1 MEQEIQQLEK
11 QIQTW
16 KNLSMFQ
23 DFSKEIAEA
32 EAKIEE
38 LKQQDKS
45 TSTTK
50 DIVDDNTTTKV
61 DVEVVKIEES
71 KVDTVETE
79 EIEEKADTI
88 NYEYLG
94 EDTTDK
100 RYYKKNGKPI
110 LLPIN
115 SEKINVGNKKVNKLN
130 ESILI
135 YLSNFQNEFDV
146 EEYDQSEYDQD
157 RYIYENRII
166 KNKELVE
173 QYSKTKINTFI
184 RNVRKLAKIEGGII
198 SVEQHKG
205 ENIYRIDKG
214 EKYVLIERRILEVLL
229 NSCSNPLIKVYIF
242 LKWRVGTEGGIVSRK
257 EIAQNIGYSTKSC
270 EQLYQ
275 LTKDIDT
282 TLVKL
287 GLIRRQTI
295 TLDSMENGNEY
306 NKATYYEIVPY
317 EEWIQFWNNGKN
329 AIDFKFKDNK

>member
-1 MEQEIQQLEK
+1 MTKQEIKDLEK
-11 QIQTW
+11 KIITW
-16 KNLSMFQ
+16 KNMSMFGFG
-23 DFSKEIAEA
+23 DYTKEIAEA

-38 LKQQDKS
+38 LKQQKNINIVILE
-45 TSTTK
+45 TK
-50 DIVDDNTTTKV
+50 ADTVEADTVDNDTTTKA
-61 DVEVVKIEES
+61 
-71 KVDTVETE
+71 DTVDN
-79 EIEEKADTI
+79 DTVD
-88 NYEYLG
+88 NEYLG

-100 RYYKKNGKPI
+100 RYYQKNGKPI

-115 SEKINVGNKKVNKLN
+115 SEVENVKNKRVSKLN

-214 EKYVLIERRILEVLL
+214 EKYVLIERKILEVLIDAF
-229 NSCSNPLIKVYIF
+229 SNNAIKTYIF
-242 LKWRVGTEGGIVSRK
+242 LHWRVGTKGGIVSRK
-257 EIAQNIGYSTKSC
+257 EIAQNIGMSTSG
-270 EQLYQ
+270 QRQ
-275 LTKDIDT
+275 LTEITNIIKS
-282 TLVKL
+282 LENN
-287 GLIRRQTI
+287 GLIRKELI
-295 TLDSMENGNEY
+295 TLDSMENGNKY
-306 NKATYYEIVPY
+306 NRACFYEVVPY
-317 EEWIQFWNNGKN
+317 EEWIKFWNR
-329 AIDFKFKDNK
+329 KDK

>member
-1 MEQEIQQLEK
+1 METKIKELENK
-11 QIQTW
+11 ITTW

-23 DFSKEIAEA
+23 DFSNEIAKA

-38 LKQQDKS
+38 LKKQ
-45 TSTTK
+45 K
-50 DIVDDNTTTKV
+50 DINIVV
-61 DVEVVKIEES
+61 VE
-71 KVDTVETE
+71 TVETE
-79 EIEEKADTI
+79 TIEADTVDNDTTTKADTVEAEI
-88 NYEYLG
+88 VDYEDLG

-100 RYYKKNGKPI
+100 RYYQKNGKPI

-115 SEKINVGNKKVNKLN
+115 SEVENVKNKRVSKLN

-214 EKYVLIERRILEVLL
+214 EKYVLIERKILEVLIDVF
-229 NSCSNPLIKVYIF
+229 SNNAIKTYIF
-242 LKWRVGTEGGIVSRK
+242 LHWRVGTKGGIVSRK
-257 EIAQNIGYSTKSC
+257 EIAQNIGMSTSG
-270 EQLYQ
+270 QRQ
-275 LTKDIDT
+275 LTEITNIIKS
-282 TLVKL
+282 LENN
-287 GLIRRQTI
+287 GLIRKELI
-295 TLDSMENGNEY
+295 TLDSMENGNKY
-306 NKATYYEIVPY
+306 NRACFYEVVPY
-317 EEWIQFWNNGKN
+317 EEWIKFWNR
-329 AIDFKFKDNK
+329 KDK

>member
-1 MEQEIQQLEK
+1 METKIKDLEQQ
-11 QIQTW
+11 IITW

-23 DFSKEIAEA
+23 DFSNEIAEA

-38 LKQQDKS
+38 LKKH
-45 TSTTK
+45 K
-50 DIVDDNTTTKV
+50 DINI
-61 DVEVVKIEES
+61 VVLE
-71 KVDTVETE
+71 TVETE
-79 EIEEKADTI
+79 TIEADTVDNDTTTKADTI
-88 NYEYLG
+88 EAEGLG

-110 LLPIN
+110 LIPIN

-184 RNVRKLAKIEGGII
+184 RNVRKLAKIESGII

-214 EKYVLIERRILEVLL
+214 EKYVLIERKILEVLIDVF
-229 NSCSNPLIKVYIF
+229 SNNAIKTYIF
-242 LKWRVGTEGGIVSRK
+242 LHWRVGTKGGIVSRK
-257 EIAQNIGYSTKSC
+257 EIAQNIGMSTSG
-270 EQLYQ
+270 QRQ
-275 LTKDIDT
+275 LTEITNIIKS
-282 TLVKL
+282 LENN
-287 GLIRRQTI
+287 GLIRKELI
-295 TLDSMENGNEY
+295 TLDSMENGNKY
-306 NKATYYEIVPY
+306 NRACFYEVVPY
-317 EEWIQFWNNGKN
+317 EEWIKFWNR
-329 AIDFKFKDNK
+329 KDK

>member
-1 MEQEIQQLEK
+1 MVEKEIKELENK
-11 QIQTW
+11 IRIW
-16 KNLSMFQ
+16 KDMSRFK

-32 EAKIEE
+32 EAKIKE
-38 LKQQDKS
+38 LKQH
-45 TSTTK
+45 K
-50 DIVDDNTTTKV
+50 DINI
-61 DVEVVKIEES
+61 VVLE
-71 KVDTVETE
+71 TVETE
-79 EIEEKADTI
+79 TIEADTVDNDTTTKADTVEAEI
-88 NYEYLG
+88 VDYEDLG

-100 RYYKKNGKPI
+100 RYYQKNGKPI

-115 SEKINVGNKKVNKLN
+115 SEVENVKNKRVSKLN

-214 EKYVLIERRILEVLL
+214 EKYVLIERKILEVLIDVF
-229 NSCSNPLIKVYIF
+229 SNNAIKTYIF
-242 LKWRVGTEGGIVSRK
+242 LHWRVGTKGGIVSRK
-257 EIAQNIGYSTKSC
+257 EIAQNIGMSTSG
-270 EQLYQ
+270 QRQ
-275 LTKDIDT
+275 LTEITNIIKS
-282 TLVKL
+282 LENN
-287 GLIRRQTI
+287 GLIRKELI
-295 TLDSMENGNEY
+295 TLDSMENGNKY
-306 NKATYYEIVPY
+306 NRACFYEVVPY
-317 EEWIQFWNNGKN
+317 EEWIKFWNR
-329 AIDFKFKDNK
+329 KDK

>member
-1 MEQEIQQLEK
+1 METKIKELEK
-11 QIQTW
+11 QIAMW
-16 KNLSMFQ
+16 KSFNNPLLEKQ
-23 DFSKEIAEA
+23 IIEA
-32 EAKIEE
+32 ETKIEE
-38 LKQQDKS
+38 LKQQES
-45 TSTTK
+45 PA
-50 DIVDDNTTTKV
+50 TKV
-61 DVEVVKIEES
+61 DTITKVEVKADT
-71 KVDTVETE
+71 KADTVEA
-79 EIEEKADTI
+79 EIVD
-88 NYEYLG
+88 YEGLG

-110 LLPIN
+110 LIPIN

-214 EKYVLIERRILEVLL
+214 EKYVLIERKILEVLIDVF
-229 NSCSNPLIKVYIF
+229 SNNAIKTYIF
-242 LKWRVGTEGGIVSRK
+242 LHWRVGTKGGIVSRK
-257 EIAQNIGYSTKSC
+257 EIAQNIGISTSG
-270 EQLYQ
+270 QRQ
-275 LTKDIDT
+275 LTEITNIIKS
-282 TLVKL
+282 LENN
-287 GLIRRQTI
+287 GLIRKELI
-295 TLDSMENGNEY
+295 TLDSMENGNKY
-306 NKATYYEIVPY
+306 NRACFYEVVPY
-317 EEWIQFWNNGKN
+317 EEWIKFWNR
-329 AIDFKFKDNK
+329 KDK

>member
-1 MEQEIQQLEK
+1 MIQEIQQLEQQIAMWKRLNVNGDLEK
-11 QIQTW
+11 Q
-16 KNLSMFQ
+16 
-23 DFSKEIAEA
+23 IAEA
-32 EAKIEE
+32 ETKIKE
-38 LKQQDKS
+38 LKQQ
-45 TSTTK
+45 K
-50 DIVDDNTTTKV
+50 DINITSVKSSTVVISSQEKHDTVDTTT
-61 DVEVVKIEES
+61 
-71 KVDTVETE
+71 
-79 EIEEKADTI
+79 KADTI
-88 NYEYLG
+88 VDDTIDYEGLG

-115 SEKINVGNKKVNKLN
+115 SEIENVKNKKVNKLN

-270 EQLYQ
+270 EQLHQ

-317 EEWIQFWNNGKN
+317 DEWIQFWNNGKN